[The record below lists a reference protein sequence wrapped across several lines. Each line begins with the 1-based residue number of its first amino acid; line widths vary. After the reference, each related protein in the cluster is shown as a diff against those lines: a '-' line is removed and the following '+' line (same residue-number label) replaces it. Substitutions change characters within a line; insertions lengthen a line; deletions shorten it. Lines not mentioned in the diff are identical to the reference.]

1 MFVTFTHAD
10 DGRLE
15 TVAIDRIVSIMES
28 EPDGPPPATS
38 PDGPA
43 AGCEVTVAG
52 RVDRIVTTETHDT
65 ITKRL
70 VDAMRHYRGR
80 RCSLSPWRRAA
91 VWP

>member
-28 EPDGPPPATS
+28 EPNGPPPATS
-38 PDGPA
+38 PVAAP

-52 RVDRIVTTETHDT
+52 RTDRTRIVTTESHDT
-65 ITKRL
+65 IIKRL
-70 VDAMRHYRGR
+70 ADAMRHRGR
-80 RCSLSPWRRAA
+80 R
-91 VWP
+91 